1 MAAKRR
7 SGGKRRFP
15 VWLVVILSLLLGAA
29 IMYGVQYFFFRHSK
43 PFPGLTHL
51 AERAGEPGKK
61 QETKPAQPEPEKKP
75 KPKYDFYK
83 ILPETETVLPA
94 RDEPVKKPAKPEAE
108 QNVRYYLQ
116 AAAFDSLAEAD
127 NMKARLAFA
136 GLETQIEKTAIEGKG
151 TFYRV
156 RLGPYSKLED
166 LDAAD
171 RKLSAQG
178 IKGLRLKVKKPAK

>member
-7 SGGKRRFP
+7 SGGKRKFP
-15 VWLVVILSLLLGAA
+15 VWLVVILSLLIGAA

-43 PFPGLTHL
+43 PFPGLAHL
-51 AERAGEPGKK
+51 AER
-61 QETKPAQPEPEKKP
+61 TSEPEKKKEPKPAPVEQKP

-83 ILPETETVLPA
+83 ILPESETVLPA
-94 RDEPVKKPAKPEAE
+94 RDEPAKKPAKPEAE

-116 AAAFDSLAEAD
+116 AAAFDTLAEAD
-127 NMKARLAFA
+127 NMKAKLAFT
-136 GLETQIEKTAIEGKG
+136 GLEAQIEKTRIENKG

-156 RLGPYSKLED
+156 RLGPYTKLDE

-171 RKLSAQG
+171 RKLTAQG